1 MKKLLYFAF
10 IAVMLFLC
18 SPVANA
24 TPLLFTPSQLGYPDI
39 SFDNSGTLTYDYT
52 GTGSNTLTLAATDLQ
67 IQYSPSSGEGM
78 GSFPTDY
85 ASMNMTL
92 LVDNT
97 GEMVATGTMV
107 EQVQAGSLTL
117 QGNVYAAGT
126 ILLQGDI
133 TAFGWQNS
141 NISVDQF
148 TFWVENLSGALVT
161 DGIWPTTLT
170 GVYVAPE
177 TNVIPAGVGFTG
189 DWNIDWKEGKAKGDK
204 APVPEPA
211 TMLLLGSGLIGLA
224 GFGRK
229 KLFKK

>member
-1 MKKLLYFAF
+1 MKKLLYFTF

-24 TPLLFTPSQLGYPDI
+24 TPLLFSPSNLGYPDI
-39 SFDNSGTLTYDYT
+39 SFDNSGTLTYD
-52 GTGSNTLTLAATDLQ
+52 SASDTLTLLATDLQ

-78 GSFPTDY
+78 GSFPLNY

-97 GEMVATGTMV
+97 GEMVATGTMI

-117 QGNVYAAGT
+117 QGNVYNAGD

-161 DGIWPTTLT
+161 DGIWPTILT

-224 GFGRK
+224 GYGRK
-229 KLFKK
+229 RFMKKG